1 MEDLPDVA
9 GKRVLVRCDFN
20 VTIRRGQVVNDQR
33 IRAAT
38 PTLEWLVRRGAKVT
52 VCSHLGRPGGRVDP
66 RLSLDPVR
74 EVLRELVPQAELL
87 ENLRFSAG
95 EEANDPAFVESLVG
109 EQDLFVNDA
118 FATAHRNHAS
128 VLGPPTRL
136 PSAAGRLLSREV
148 EVLSALRSRPRRPFV
163 AVIGG
168 EPRPDLF
175 ESIRSLIRF
184 VDTAVLGGPVAFA
197 AIDALAVLAGDR
209 RRRLP
214 APLYPEDPGGWADL
228 LGSGRVVLPVDV
240 VTADDRAPGELRT
253 FIAVPPGSRPVDI
266 GHRSA
271 LRFEQILGRAGT
283 VFWDGLMGDRGD
295 QRFTTGTRAVAEAV
309 AASPGFTVISGTDT
323 VQAVERMGLSAFVD
337 HVSTGGGASL
347 QMLRDGDLPGIRALR
362 EATTP

>member
-20 VTIRRGQVVNDQR
+20 VSIRRGRVVNDQR

-38 PTLEWLVRRGAKVT
+38 PTLEWLVRRGAEVT
-52 VCSHLGRPGGRVDP
+52 VCSHLGRPRGRVDS
-66 RLSLDPVR
+66 RLSLGPVR
-74 EVLRELVPQAELL
+74 DVLLELVPQVQLL

-95 EEANDPAFVESLVG
+95 EEANDPASVEALIA
-109 EQDLFVNDA
+109 EQHLFVNDA

-128 VLGPPTRL
+128 VMGPPTRL

-148 EVLSALRSRPRRPFV
+148 EVLSALRNRPRRPFV

-175 ESIRSLIRF
+175 ESIRSLARL
-184 VDTAVLGGPVAFA
+184 VDTVILGGAVAFA
-197 AIDALAVLAGDR
+197 AIDALGVLAGDR
-209 RRRLP
+209 RRP
-214 APLYPEDPGGWADL
+214 PPTGLYPDEPGQWAEL

-240 VTADDRAPGELRT
+240 VTAAEGASGELRT
-253 FIAVPPGSRPVDI
+253 FVAVPSGARAVDI

-271 LRFEQILGRAGT
+271 LRFEQILARAGT
-283 VFWDGLMGDRGD
+283 VFWDGLMGDRGAEP
-295 QRFTTGTRAVAEAV
+295 FSAGTRALAEAV
-309 AASPGFTVISGTDT
+309 AASPGFTVISGAET

-347 QMLRDGDLPGIRALR
+347 QLLRDGDLPGMRALR
-362 EATTP
+362 EAATH